1 MPFYLW
7 PMTSPLPVLAG
18 CRLVMSGP
26 CACFTSVYVQ
36 NLSAAHAFAAT
47 WGLFCTF
54 FRLSLTSY
62 GMNYFLIPHSLW
74 PAPFRAGLYL
84 IVGFFSFSPFFY
96 SFLQFCIS
104 CCTILSF
111 LLWCYLTQ
119 ACWACR
125 LSFSQW
131 LSMVIG
137 LILTWL
143 ASSCV
148 PFSYWVSLAHLF
160 FLGILGLFAFL
171 GHPWPFF

>member
-54 FRLSLTSY
+54 CRLSLTSY

-96 SFLQFCIS
+96 SFLQFAFPAALFCHSYCGVIWPKPAGPVVYPS
-104 CCTILSF
+104 PNDSAWLLVLF
-111 LLWCYLTQ
+111 LHGLQ
-119 ACWACR
+119 APV
-125 LSFSQW
+125 SHF
-131 LSMVIG
+131 
-137 LILTWL
+137 LI
-143 ASSCV
+143 
-148 PFSYWVSLAHLF
+148 
-160 FLGILGLFAFL
+160 
-171 GHPWPFF
+171 GHPWLICFS